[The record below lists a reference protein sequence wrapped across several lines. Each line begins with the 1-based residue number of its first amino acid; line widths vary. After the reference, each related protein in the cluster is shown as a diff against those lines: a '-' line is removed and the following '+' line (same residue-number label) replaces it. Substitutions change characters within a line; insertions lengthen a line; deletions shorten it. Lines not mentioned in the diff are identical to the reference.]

1 MIFIFLY
8 NIIILTSLKIPI
20 SGELFDF
27 LVHYIIILPSLR
39 IPTFRGIL
47 SSSTS
52 MLQRANNMIRHV
64 YIFLYIIIIL
74 PSLRITTSGGDFWF
88 FFLVAISQND
98 ERNKT
103 YLHTRAQISHPDPV
117 QTFIS

>member
-1 MIFIFLY
+1 MFLY

-52 MLQRANNMIRHV
+52 MLQRANNVIRHV
-64 YIFLYIIIIL
+64 YIFFIYYNH
-74 PSLRITTSGGDFWF
+74 ITFPQNYYVRGR
-88 FFLVAISQND
+88 FLVFLFSCNITKD